1 MDAPLPHSIELH
13 DSCLGS
19 VEQRS
24 GGDLVVGLE
33 PAYVHKD
40 GKGWIQKARL
50 VFRAGELET
59 SREGIP
65 GMIADGWFTM
75 NGGQVENLVPV
86 ELRLQEPVSFTALL
100 RTRQQVVISG
110 TAFHCELV
118 GEPKYVEDVA

>member
-19 VEQRS
+19 VDLRS
-24 GGDLVVGLE
+24 DGAVVVGLE

-50 VFRAGELET
+50 LFSSGELKS

-65 GMIADGWFTM
+65 GMVLDGWLSTDT
-75 NGGQVENLVPV
+75 GEIENLVPIGL
-86 ELRLQEPVSFTALL
+86 EIRARITFTAVL
-100 RTRQQVVISG
+100 RTRQHIVVAG
-110 TAFHCELV
+110 NGFHCELL